1 MGPQPDVLMRL
12 QAALAERYTLEREL
26 GRGGM
31 ATVYLAR
38 RPGDESGAEAPARP
52 RNRVLKG
59 RSTLPVHASA
69 SRSSAE
75 PALQSGTATDV
86 TEACGPSRTGLAL
99 A

>member
-52 RNRVLKG
+52 RNRVLTG
-59 RSTLPVHASA
+59 RRLRAVHASA

-75 PALQSGTATDV
+75 PALQSGTPTLTRQA
-86 TEACGPSRTGLAL
+86 P
-99 A
+99 